1 MYGSGWPYV
10 FLTQTFQSEVHP
22 KAGALCWGTE
32 NRQEGRMSPR
42 NVGWSRLAWDCAV
55 GKEPSNVANMHVLNA
70 VAEDADTRTD
80 LSVADLEL
88 QDAQSS
94 T

>member
-1 MYGSGWPYV
+1 
-10 FLTQTFQSEVHP
+10 
-22 KAGALCWGTE
+22 
-32 NRQEGRMSPR
+32 MSPR